1 MPIEEEFVIVNS
13 EDVQMLSE
21 PEEHEEVHA
30 EPLVERELESG
41 SPAKI
46 LSQVSAQKATP
57 KSKP

>member
-1 MPIEEEFVIVNS
+1 VIVNS

-30 EPLVERELESG
+30 EPLIERELEIS

>member
-1 MPIEEEFVIVNS
+1 MNS
-13 EDVQMLSE
+13 EDVKMLSE

-30 EPLVERELESG
+30 EPLIERELEIST
-41 SPAKI
+41 PAKI